1 MIVNI
6 GRNDNNLKIIEIAKI
21 IQNLIP
27 KSKINFLQNLGEKK
41 DQLFVDRKIKG
52 GKDNRTYK
60 VSFDKS
66 KNDYGFECNFTV
78 NDGVAKMINDLK
90 KMKLDDKKLK
100 FSGFYRL
107 QHLESLH
114 NKNLI
119 DDDLR
124 WKI

>member
-1 MIVNI
+1 
-6 GRNDNNLKIIEIAKI
+6 
-21 IQNLIP
+21 
-27 KSKINFLQNLGEKK
+27 
-41 DQLFVDRKIKG
+41 
-52 GKDNRTYK
+52 
-60 VSFDKS
+60 
-66 KNDYGFECNFTV
+66 
-78 NDGVAKMINDLK
+78 MINDLK